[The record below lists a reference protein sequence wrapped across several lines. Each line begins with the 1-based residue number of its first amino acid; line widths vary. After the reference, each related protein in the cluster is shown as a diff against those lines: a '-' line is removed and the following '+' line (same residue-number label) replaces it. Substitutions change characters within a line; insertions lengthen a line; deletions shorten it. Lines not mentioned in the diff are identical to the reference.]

1 MSELIVEVKGLGQ
14 LNEAKEA
21 IDKGANA
28 TKSLRAQ
35 LKELQAQLASGQ
47 LSGEEFTALAAKAGE
62 LRDRMKDASEAVNAQ
77 AAPAFERLG
86 NNAGLLGQQLGTLD
100 FGGAATSVR
109 GLAGAV
115 GNISFKELGTEIKSF
130 MGSLAQLGKALLT
143 NPIFLIGATI
153 AAIVMNFDSLKAAI
167 PGVNEALTGVSE
179 EMTVALE
186 ASKQMTEQSMNQ
198 LKFLSESEN
207 QLKLQGKSERE
218 ILDLKIKASEQA
230 LIDLRAQMEQQK
242 IVAKAQIET
251 AERNKEITKG
261 ILQFITLPL
270 QGILFTIDKI
280 AEFAGFETNLREG
293 LNEAVSSLLFD
304 PEEVKKEADA
314 TQKELEKQYNQLAE
328 QQAGFKL
335 QVQQM
340 DKRESDERRQV
351 REQRL
356 KEEKAAIDARLKA
369 EEDARLKSI
378 ELEKAAEAERMR
390 VAYEANQKRIEME
403 DAQFALEQEL
413 TMTRNEKEI
422 ADLVAQYDAKFAIAQ
437 GNAELEAALQQD
449 LQNKIQEIDDASA
462 AKRIANEQ
470 AVSSAKIDA
479 AMSIA
484 NSLIMLNDSFSKE
497 DEKSAR
503 RAFQRNKA
511 LQIAQALIQTYQGVN
526 AVFAAAAANPA
537 TVLFPAQPFIAA
549 GAALTAGLANVNNI
563 RKQQFNPSGGGG
575 GTGGGGGG
583 AGAPSFGGGG
593 GGGGGGTG
601 VPTFNPI
608 NTAFLNN
615 REQPAPA
622 RAYVLTTDIV
632 SQQQA
637 RQRVEDQSTL

>member
-230 LIDLRAQMEQQK
+230 LIDLKAQMEQQK

-340 DKRESDERRQV
+340 DKREN
-351 REQRL
+351 
-356 KEEKAAIDARLKA
+356 DARLAAQEEFNKKRLASEKNYRLALQKVTEEIDAAIRLAEDQKNQSEITSNDERIKMLEDQKA
-369 EEDARLKSI
+369 LRE
-378 ELEKAAEAERMR
+378 
-390 VAYEANQKRIEME
+390 
-403 DAQFALEQEL
+403 EL
-413 TMTRNEKEI
+413 TMSEQEKEI
-422 ADLVAQYDAKFAIAQ
+422 NAVDAKYIALREKAH
-437 GNAELEAALQQD
+437 GNAELMKILAE
-449 LQNKIQEIDDASA
+449 QNQAEVDAIEDKY
-462 AKRIANEQ
+462 AKKKLEREQ
-470 AVSSAKIDA
+470 AVMDAKIA
-479 AMSIA
+479 GAISIVNA
-484 NSLIMLNDSFSKE
+484 LTTINDSFSKS
-497 DEKSAR
+497 DERGAR
-503 RAFQRNKA
+503 RAFQRNKS
-511 LQIAQALIQTYQGVN
+511 LQIVQALMSTYQGVN
-526 AVFAAAAANPA
+526 AIFTAAALNPA
-537 TVLFPAQPFIAA
+537 SILFPAQPYIAA

-563 RKQQFNPSGGGG
+563 RKQQFNPGGGGG

-583 AGAPSFGGGG
+583 AGAPSFG